1 VALIAGCGGSDVT
14 EPSALGSTTTDATT
28 TGTTATDTTA
38 AGTTDTG
45 AATVPGAATGST
57 AGTTTGSTTTTGTT
71 TGASSGATAGGAT
84 TASTKAGGKVANAK
98 AGAATGGSAVEN
110 MVASAAIFGGNAPCK
125 PATLSPVNIGNV
137 STLSGVLGELFSP
150 VRPALE
156 TFVASQN
163 ACGGL
168 NGHKINFFL
177 DDDQGD
183 PSTASTKV
191 QKMIQE
197 KKILA
202 FVGNIQV
209 LTVDAIVPVIKRSGI
224 PIIGSDITNSTWFTN
239 PLMFPQGPP
248 GQGVAYGYLDG
259 ALNYFHT
266 KNVGN
271 IWCIE
276 VPRACEQ
283 INRAMKELAPKL
295 GANFK
300 KDIQVSITSP
310 SYVQQCLD
318 FKAAGVEALALTFD
332 AASMNRLARSCQ
344 QVGYAPHIMP
354 YPLGVGNEKQFLQGN
369 KWLGNAYVTM
379 NHFPWFG
386 NSTPAEKYW
395 QASIR
400 KYNPGFTSG
409 GAASLGWAAGALL
422 VAASSGLSADN
433 PTTKQLLDTLYSF
446 KGQKFTTLGGLTGPL
461 TYREGSTP
469 KVPYC
474 LFAGIGNADN
484 TGWAKSIDKPS
495 CTNVVAPSDPQASS

>member
-14 EPSALGSTTTDATT
+14 DSAAQGAAGTD
-28 TGTTATDTTA
+28 TTATDTTGTDTAATGTTGTDTTTGTVPGAPADTATGTAANAA
-38 AGTTDTG
+38 AGTGATTTATGKTGKTDKSTG
-45 AATVPGAATGST
+45 AASGSTTAAGGAATGS
-57 AGTTTGSTTTTGTT
+57 S
-71 TGASSGATAGGAT
+71 
-84 TASTKAGGKVANAK
+84 
-98 AGAATGGSAVEN
+98 VEK
-110 MVASAAIFGGNAPCK
+110 MVASAAIFGGTAACK

-191 QKMIQE
+191 QAMIQS
-197 KKILA
+197 KKVLA

-209 LTVDAIVPVIKRSGI
+209 LTVDAVTPIIKKSGI

-239 PLMFPQGPP
+239 PLLFPQGPP

-283 INRAMKELAPKL
+283 INRAMKELAPQL

-318 FKAAGVEALALTFD
+318 FKAAGVEALAMTFD
-332 AASMNRLARSCQ
+332 AASQNRLARSCQ
-344 QVGYAPHIMP
+344 QVGYTPHVLP

-386 NSTPAEKYW
+386 NTTPVEKYW
-395 QASIR
+395 QSAIK

-433 PTTKQLLDTLYSF
+433 PTTQQLLDTLYTF
-446 KGQKFTTLGGLTGPL
+446 KGQKFTQLGGLTGPL
-461 TYREGSTP
+461 TFRAGSTP

-474 LFAGIGNADN
+474 LFAGIGNAEN
-484 TGWAKSIDKPS
+484 TGWSKSIDTPK
-495 CTNVVAPSDPQASS
+495 CTNVIAPSDPQKNS